1 VTAIIKTHASPR
13 ILYRMIASNET
24 EFNKPDNEDDVF
36 ALAVRA
42 LHGATQKEASDL
54 IQNILAQKPGGTRST
69 LINILGNDDEMN
81 RYSNLLAF
89 RMFKANHFIS
99 FWKLNQ
105 QKHFA
110 QSVSHFLYVM
120 CEMLI
125 YILVHFTICRLGN
138 RLPSASELIAQR
150 VSARS

>member
-1 VTAIIKTHASPR
+1 MTAKIEAHASPR

-69 LINILGNDDEMN
+69 LMTILGNDEEMD

-89 RMFKANHFIS
+89 RMFKANRFIS

-105 QKHFA
+105 QRHFA
-110 QSVSHFLYVM
+110 QSVSPFF
-120 CEMLI
+120 I
-125 YILVHFTICRLGN
+125 
-138 RLPSASELIAQR
+138 
-150 VSARS
+150 